1 MNKIIL
7 FINSYRK
14 KAAKFQNNLL
24 NKEKNDV
31 FASGLLLFP
40 LLCGARIYGA
50 QERGYRLGRSSQ
62 RDGPSTTLD
71 DGRRSFVVAFK
82 IIKDERRMSECLNR
96 NGPFPRRRLRPKNR
110 RYGCRYDLASIP
122 YAFRPL
128 HCYLI
133 GPLA

>member
-24 NKEKNDV
+24 KKEKNDV

-40 LLCGARIYGA
+40 LPCGARTYGA
-50 QERGYRLGRSSQ
+50 QERGYRLGRFLNATCQ
-62 RDGPSTTLD
+62 VRPLD

-82 IIKDERRMSECLNR
+82 IIKDERRMSECLSR
-96 NGPFPRRRLRPKNR
+96 NGPFP
-110 RYGCRYDLASIP
+110 
-122 YAFRPL
+122 
-128 HCYLI
+128 
-133 GPLA
+133 